1 MLTGQLCLIWP
12 CTLWFHQEEE
22 SPQQHRSWSPTCL
35 EMLSLLIW
43 SELWLMHSSRWYL
56 PTTEQSS
63 LTRRSWGRLWPSTL
77 TTWLQKSMILSSDLW
92 NMLSSLAASSRYS
105 RSKYWL
111 VLSRATLLFQ
121 ALGAF
126 FFFVVSFYVISDK
139 VKAERQIACNADII
153 AEEPGHHVNQS
164 QQSRDESD
172 QSQPIYR
179 PVNT

>member
-1 MLTGQLCLIWP
+1 M
-12 CTLWFHQEEE
+12 
-22 SPQQHRSWSPTCL
+22 
-35 EMLSLLIW
+35 
-43 SELWLMHSSRWYL
+43 
-56 PTTEQSS
+56 
-63 LTRRSWGRLWPSTL
+63 
-77 TTWLQKSMILSSDLW
+77 
-92 NMLSSLAASSRYS
+92 
-105 RSKYWL
+105 
-111 VLSRATLLFQ
+111 LFQ

-164 QQSRDESD
+164 QQSREESD